1 MSGEDAIWGVEK
13 GYTMLTRSAR
23 AKRATRSEK
32 LDLRLTPAA
41 KRRIEA
47 AADVQNKSVTEFVLD
62 SALSTADA
70 LLADR
75 RTFYLDAGQ
84 WKAFMEALDAPPHY
98 NERLERLLTEP
109 SVFD

>member
-1 MSGEDAIWGVEK
+1 MPA
-13 GYTMLTRSAR
+13 RSAR

-41 KRRIEA
+41 KQRIQA
-47 AADVQNKSVTEFVLD
+47 AADVQNKSVTEFVLE
-62 SALSTADA
+62 SALNTADA

-75 RTFYLDAGQ
+75 HTVHLNAEQ
-84 WKAFMEALDAPPHY
+84 WKAFMEALDAPPTYH
-98 NERLERLLTEP
+98 ERLERLLTEP